1 MRSLRTAQT
10 EKPTM
15 ITLRDYQQDAV
26 QSAYAYWQNNTS
38 CIIEAPCGAGK
49 SLIIGKICHD
59 SITHNVR
66 VLVVTH
72 RKKLL
77 EQNEAEL
84 KNLLPDAD
92 TGFYSAGLN
101 QKTQDA
107 KIVFAGIQSIANAKI
122 IQHYEILIID
132 ECHLVAPNESGQ
144 YHALIS
150 KLKEVNPEL
159 KILGLTATPYR
170 LDSGYLT
177 EWETPIFERVVYK
190 IDVKLL
196 IKRGYLCPVVSNGG
210 GVKVDV
216 SKVKHKGGEFL
227 DSALESLYMSKTVE
241 IVADIVKKGIDR
253 KAWLIFCVS
262 IEHAEQVTTEL
273 ISHGIDAACY
283 HSQSDNEYI
292 LDDFANGRLKC
303 LVNVNI
309 LTTGSNFPIADMCVL
324 LRATESTALYVQ
336 IVGRVMRLYPNKKNA
351 LLLDYGGNVLRHGC
365 IDDVAVK
372 AKGEGTGEAPAKEC
386 PSCETILHAAVRECP
401 ECGYIF
407 EREPDKKL
415 ELNAFD
421 GAVLSDQRKVQKV
434 PVDRVSFKIHKKI
447 GKPDSIK
454 VTYHCGMAEYY
465 EWLTPE
471 HSEFGLKK
479 THAFFRNIDDD
490 YFESSSV
497 SIEFLEDLNAIRH
510 SKKITS
516 IDILPSKY
524 TEVKKRYWSKV

>member
-1 MRSLRTAQT
+1 MT
-10 EKPTM
+10 
-15 ITLRDYQQDAV
+15 IILRDYQQDAV
-26 QSAYAYWQNNTS
+26 QSAYAYWQNGTS

-59 SITHNVR
+59 SITHDVR

-107 KIVFAGIQSIANAKI
+107 QIVFAGIQSIANAT

-144 YHALIS
+144 YHALINN
-150 KLKEVNPEL
+150 LKEVNPDL

-177 EWETPIFERVVYK
+177 QWETPIFERVVYK

-227 DSALESLYMSKTVE
+227 DSALESLYMSKTPE
-241 IVADIVKKGIDR
+241 IVADIVRQGANR

-262 IEHAEQVTTEL
+262 IEHAEQVTQEL

-283 HSQSDNEYI
+283 HSQSDNDYI
-292 LDDFANGRLKC
+292 LDDFANGRLRC

-324 LRATESTALYVQ
+324 IRATESTALYVQ

-365 IDDVAVK
+365 IDDVIVK
-372 AKGEGTGEAPAKEC
+372 AKGEGTGEAPSKEC
-386 PSCETILHAAVRECP
+386 PSCNNIIHAAVRECP
-401 ECGYIF
+401 ECGFVF

-415 ELNAFD
+415 DLTAYD
-421 GAVLSDQRKVQKV
+421 GAVLSDQRKVQRIN
-434 PVDRVSFKIHKKI
+434 VDRVSFKIHKKT

-454 VTYHCGMAEYY
+454 VTYHCGLAEYY

-471 HSEFGLKK
+471 HSEFGLIK
-479 THAFFRNIDDD
+479 TRWFFQKINNRFFN
-490 YFESSSV
+490 ECNKSSDFLNGLDCV
-497 SIEFLEDLNAIRH
+497 SKDN
-510 SKKITS
+510 KITA
-516 IDILPSKY
+516 IGILPSKY
-524 TEVKKRYWSKV
+524 TEVKKRYWSKA